1 MTFLLFAAGGVLVVA
16 AFHLVAGWMVSN
28 ALLRR
33 VFLVHPPPKDLTV
46 RVREVGPDRI
56 VLESSLARQDIGHPG
71 TIGLAWDGGYAQVGE
86 VVDVVRARVTRRIL
100 ALRGT
105 PPVCTGPLEGCPPV
119 ELDPYAFP
127 SDPGDVGLAFEETS
141 YRSPLGEMG
150 AWLVPAGSGDRW
162 AIHCHG
168 WTAERREFLRML
180 PAFHRSG
187 VTSMVIDYR
196 NDPGR
201 PIDPSGR
208 YRFGLA
214 EWEDLEG
221 AVRTA
226 LDQGATDLTLSGC
239 STGGALVM
247 AFLERSELA
256 EEVSRL
262 VLDAPNI
269 VLAETVRLGTRE
281 ERATPLMVE
290 LGMWIADLRWRVDWE
305 STDYVQ
311 RASHFLTIPAL
322 VFHGTSDHVVPI
334 AVSRRL
340 EALVPD
346 LVELVETQ
354 AAGHVMS
361 WNADPARYEARVEA
375 FLRRS

>member
-1 MTFLLFAAGGVLVVA
+1 MTFLLFAAGGFLVIA

-28 ALLRR
+28 GLLRR
-33 VFLVHPPPKDLTV
+33 AFFVQPRAKDLTV

-56 VLESSLARQDIGHPG
+56 VLESPLPRQDIGHPG
-71 TIGLAWDGGYAQVGE
+71 TIGIAWDGGYGQVGE
-86 VVDVVRARVTRRIL
+86 VVEVVGPRVTRRFL
-100 ALRGT
+100 AVDGK
-105 PPVCTGPLEGCPPV
+105 PAVCSGPLEGCPPV

-127 SDPGDVGLAFEETS
+127 TDPGDMGLAFEETS
-141 YRSPLGEMG
+141 YRSPLGDMG
-150 AWLVPAGSGDRW
+150 AWLVPAGSGGRW

-187 VTSMVIDYR
+187 ITSMVIDYR

-201 PIDPSGR
+201 PTDPSGL

-214 EWEDLEG
+214 EWEDLEC
-221 AVRTA
+221 AVRAA
-226 LDQGATDLTLSGC
+226 LDQGATDLTLTGC

-256 EEVSRL
+256 GRVSRV

-269 VLAETVRLGTRE
+269 VLAETIRLGTRE
-281 ERATPLMVE
+281 KKATPLMIE
-290 LGMWIADLRWRVDWE
+290 LGMWIADLRWHVDWDA
-305 STDYVQ
+305 TDYVQ
-311 RASHFLTIPAL
+311 RAAQFLTIPAL
-322 VFHGTSDHVVPI
+322 VFHGTSDHVVPV

-340 EALVPD
+340 EAVVPG
-346 LVELVETQ
+346 LVELVEAQ

-361 WNADPARYEARVEA
+361 WNADPARYEARLEA
-375 FLRRS
+375 FLRRA